1 LKFGA
6 KPYRPNEMMNYS
18 ANIERWKSLFGW
30 QAQRTL
36 TQGLSEMLKNAS

>member
-1 LKFGA
+1 
-6 KPYRPNEMMNYS
+6 MMNYS